1 MIFEIWCIS
10 VLVVSERVS
19 FGSRCTAPQVCH
31 GLRNPLH
38 AALGLLDVVLASI
51 AAGGAGGDRGASVGG
66 ESGRLLS
73 SEGLSAGVMGECIED
88 LAALG
93 AELRAMRAVLNAVRG
108 RVTSISCHKYLVSQ
122 V

>member
-19 FGSRCTAPQVCH
+19 FGSRCTALQVCH

-38 AALGLLDVVLASI
+38 AALGLLDVVMASI
-51 AAGGAGGDRGASVGG
+51 AAGGDRGASVGG